1 VGQGPGRTSR
11 NVVIFAPSDVHA
23 LEIASVMDVF
33 NEANEQAGSTT
44 LYSMTIVAE
53 RRETIRCSSGLR
65 IMPDLSVDD
74 AAPDA
79 DTLIV
84 AGSYGIPRA
93 PSDAVI
99 AWLQRRSVS
108 ARRYGAVCTGAFL
121 VGAAGLMEGRT
132 VTTHWYYADELR
144 TRFPSARVESDSIF
158 VRDGPLFTSAGV
170 SACIDLALALIEEDH
185 GRDLALSV
193 ARHMVMYLKR
203 PGGQSQYSVPLAAQ
217 ARTGSPIARVQAWI
231 LDHPE
236 EELSLS
242 ALAGRAAMSPRNFSR
257 VFRNETGLSPAAY
270 VEQVRVD
277 KARRLLEETSL
288 PLDQVAKRSGLGTA
302 ASARRT
308 FLRRLGIS
316 LRQYRDRFELG
327 GNSRSSE

>member
-1 VGQGPGRTSR
+1 MPAATPSR
-11 NVVIFAPSDVHA
+11 NVVVFAPTDVHA

-33 NEANEQAGSTT
+33 NEANAQAGSTT
-44 LYSMTIVAE
+44 LYSMTLVAE

-65 IMPDLSVDD
+65 IVPDLSIADPV
-74 AAPDA
+74 PDA

-84 AGSYGIPRA
+84 AGSYGVPRA

-121 VGAAGLMEGRT
+121 VGAAGLIDGRI
-132 VTTHWYYADELR
+132 VTTHWAYADELR
-144 TRFPSARVESDSIF
+144 TRFPSARVDSDSIF
-158 VRDGPLFTSAGV
+158 VRNGPLFTSAGV
-170 SACIDLALALIEEDH
+170 SACIDLALALVEEDH
-185 GRDLALSV
+185 GRNLALSV
-193 ARHMVMYLKR
+193 ARNMVMYLKR
-203 PGGQSQYSVPLAAQ
+203 PGGQSQYSAPLAAQ
-217 ARTGSPIARVQAWI
+217 ARAGTPIARVQTWI

-242 ALAGRAAMSPRNFSR
+242 ALASRAAMSPRNFSR
-257 VFRNETGLSPAAY
+257 VFRNETGLSPAEF
-270 VEQVRVD
+270 VQQVRMD
-277 KARRLLEETSL
+277 KARQLLEETSL

-302 ASARRT
+302 ASARRI

-316 LRQYRDRFELG
+316 LRQYRERFKLG
-327 GNSRSSE
+327 ANPRSSD